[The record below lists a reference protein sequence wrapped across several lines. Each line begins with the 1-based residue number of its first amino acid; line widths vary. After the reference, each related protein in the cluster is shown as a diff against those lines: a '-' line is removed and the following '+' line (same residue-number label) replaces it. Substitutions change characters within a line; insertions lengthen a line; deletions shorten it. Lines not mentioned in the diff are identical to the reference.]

1 MSDASQMPGGE
12 DLILHH
18 YSSSPFAEKARLML
32 GLKGLAYERVEVPF
46 TQNGGYQPKP
56 PAVLAANHSG
66 AVPFDSAMIWADVVR
81 HTDPPRVPRP
91 VADHFVPMIPDIG
104 TETHALP
111 VPYAD
116 IHFNLGGLVLGA
128 TQLVVMAT
136 TAVLCGL
143 LYLMFKYSRVGIAM
157 QATSQNQLAAYYM
170 GIPVKRLNSLVWAL
184 AAVVATI
191 AGLLLALSS
200 EAFCFLANGI
210 SKIAVIVIVAL
221 MQIDTRAVKASGA
234 PLLRAMK
241 EGVSYATALMPVR
254 VLLPIVALM
263 SFMASPY
270 QALMP
275 IFAAEVFKGDA
286 RMLGFLI
293 GAAGFGGSSALIYLA
308 ARKNVR
314 GLSSHIVVGML
325 MTGSSLMV
333 FGESQLLWLSLTAIW
348 LTGFGIILVAMSTS
362 MILQTI
368 VSDEKRGR
376 VMAFY
381 MMAFLGTAPFGS
393 LIAGTLS
400 SHVGAPHTLL
410 VGGAFARDKGNA
422 RLLGHGASFSGSA
435 RFVIRI
441 INLMRFRP
449 VNLLRRITKRNE

>member
-1 MSDASQMPGGE
+1 MIHALRAFRYRNYRLYFLGQSLSLLGTWIQQVAMSWLVYRLTGSAFLLGLTAFASQIPI
-12 DLILHH
+12 LI
-18 YSSSPFAEKARLML
+18 FA
-32 GLKGLAYERVEVPF
+32 P
-46 TQNGGYQPKP
+46 
-56 PAVLAANHSG
+56 
-66 AVPFDSAMIWADVVR
+66 
-81 HTDPPRVPRP
+81 
-91 VADHFVPMIPDIG
+91 
-104 TETHALP
+104 
-111 VPYAD
+111 
-116 IHFNLGGLVLGA
+116 LGGLWADRFDRRLLFIA
-128 TQLVVMAT
+128 TQALALVQAFALALLTYLDAIAVWHVIAMAVLLGIVMAT
-136 TAVLCGL
+136 DT
-143 LYLMFKYSRVGIAM
+143 
-157 QATSQNQLAAYYM
+157 
-170 GIPVKRLNSLVWAL
+170 PVRQSFVSELVPSKADL
-184 AAVVATI
+184 PAAVAMNGFVQNAGRMI
-191 AGLLLALSS
+191 GPSVAGLLIALSS

-333 FGESQLLWLSLTAIW
+333 FGESHLLWLSLTAIW

-376 VMAFY
+376 VMSFFTV
-381 MMAFLGTAPFGS
+381 AFLGMNPLGS
-393 LIAGTLS
+393 FVAGWAA
-400 SHVGAPHTLL
+400 HRIGAGHALFA
-410 VGGAFARDKGNA
+410 GGICCVAGGLWLWRQLP
-422 RLLGHGASFSGSA
+422 RLRANIRSLYAHLG
-435 RFVIRI
+435 VD
-441 INLMRFRP
+441 
-449 VNLLRRITKRNE
+449 